1 MDNNDKVKD
10 ESLTPQPLEQ
20 TNQPMPLAQGED
32 IDEVSDRKVIDES
45 LTPQRWDQPNVEG
58 VLAQGEDI
66 DEAPGDE
73 QEFEYEDE
81 EIEEEEQPLEEYLG
95 LAENEPLRVLVVCAH
110 PDDAEFG
117 AAGTV
122 AAWAK
127 AGREVYYAI
136 ITRGDKGSGDPEMT
150 SERLAQIREREQREA
165 AAVLGVKEVVFLG
178 FRDGELVADLTL
190 RGAITRAIRQFRPHI
205 LITQD
210 PTALFYNNR
219 FINHP
224 DHRAAGLATVDAV
237 YPTARDHLQFPKQL
251 AEGLQ
256 PHKVA
261 EVFLIQ
267 SEEPDILVDISETI
281 ETKIAALQK
290 HASQF
295 EDANALGE
303 RVRERAKELG
313 EQGGMDYAEA
323 FRRIIIRR

>member
-1 MDNNDKVKD
+1 MDNNDKD
-10 ESLTPQPLEQ
+10 NDAALTPQPQEAAAHLPIPE
-20 TNQPMPLAQGED
+20 GED
-32 IDEVSDRKVIDES
+32 I
-45 LTPQRWDQPNVEG
+45 
-58 VLAQGEDI
+58 
-66 DEAPGDE
+66 EAFEGDE
-73 QEFEYEDE
+73 QESEAE
-81 EIEEEEQPLEEYLG
+81 EGEEEQPLEEFLG
-95 LAENEPLRVLVVCAH
+95 LTENEPLRVLVVCAH

-136 ITRGDKGSGDPEMT
+136 ASRGDKGSNDPEMT
-150 SERLAQIREREQREA
+150 SERLAQTREREQREA

-205 LITQD
+205 LIAQD

-224 DHRAAGLATVDAV
+224 DHRACGLAAVDAV
-237 YPTARDHLQFPKQL
+237 YPTARDHLQFPEQL

-267 SEEPDILVDISETI
+267 SEQPDILVDISETI

-295 EDANALGE
+295 DDVDALAA
-303 RVRERAKELG
+303 RVRQRAHELG
-313 EQGGMDYAEA
+313 EQGGMAYAEA

>member
-1 MDNNDKVKD
+1 MDNNDEVKD
-10 ESLTPQPLEQ
+10 QSTTPPA
-20 TNQPMPLAQGED
+20 TADAANSAMPIAQGED
-32 IDEVSDRKVIDES
+32 IDEVTNQQTVDAS

-58 VLAQGEDI
+58 VLPQGEDI
-66 DEAPGDE
+66 DEAAGDE

-81 EIEEEEQPLEEYLG
+81 EIAEEEQPLEQYLDLKG
-95 LAENEPLRVLVVCAH
+95 EALRVLVVCAH

-122 AAWAK
+122 AAWTK

-150 SERLAQIREREQREA
+150 SDKLAQIREREQREA

-178 FRDGELVADLTL
+178 FKDGELVPDLTL

-205 LITQD
+205 LISQD

-224 DHRAAGLATVDAV
+224 DHRAAGQAAVDAV
-237 YPTARDHLQFPKQL
+237 YPTARDHLQFPEQL

-256 PHKVA
+256 PHKVL

-267 SEEPDILVDISETI
+267 SEQPDILVDISDTI
-281 ETKIAALQK
+281 DTKIAALQK

-295 EDANALGE
+295 EDPTALGE

-313 EQGGMDYAEA
+313 EQGGMEYAEA

>member
-1 MDNNDKVKD
+1 MDNNDEVKD
-10 ESLTPQPLEQ
+10 ESTTPP
-20 TNQPMPLAQGED
+20 TTADAASSAMPLAQGED
-32 IDEVSDRKVIDES
+32 IDEVTHPQTVDDS

-58 VLAQGEDI
+58 VLPQGEDI
-66 DEAPGDE
+66 DEAAGDE

-81 EIEEEEQPLEEYLG
+81 EIAEEEQPLEKYLDLKG
-95 LAENEPLRVLVVCAH
+95 EPLRVLVVCAH

-122 AAWAK
+122 AAWSK

-136 ITRGDKGSGDPEMT
+136 VTRGDKGSGDPEMT

-178 FRDGELVADLTL
+178 FKDGELVPDLTL

-205 LITQD
+205 LISQD

-224 DHRAAGLATVDAV
+224 DHRAAGLAAVDAV
-237 YPTARDHLQFPKQL
+237 YPTARDHLQFPEQL

-267 SEEPDILVDISETI
+267 SEQPDILVDISETI
-281 ETKIAALQK
+281 DTKIAALQK

-295 EDANALGE
+295 EDPAALGD

-313 EQGGMDYAEA
+313 EQGGMEYAEA